1 MHKRNCPKVVLCFA
15 LASVLCATAHSTF
28 AVDPGTLTWEQL
40 SIPKNLPPRAG
51 FATAYDPISKMI
63 VLFGGSSNGNVLAE
77 TWVFDGQGWS
87 HLVTLVHPGAR
98 VQGSMAYDRITHKLV
113 MFGGFSGSAVLNDT
127 WLFDGATRTW
137 SPADPAHIPPPASG
151 AMLFPDPLVGHV
163 DMFGG
168 FGVRF
173 YSRSTWRWTG
183 SDWHELN
190 PANSPYPRN
199 YGVAVLDPV
208 HHNVVVF
215 GGLSDIWI
223 TGNTWTWDG
232 HDWTEQFPT
241 TQPPTLYHTT
251 GGFDPQ
257 LNEVVVFGGGY
268 GGNDQNTTWAWDGTD
283 WNLLSPSAGPFPRE
297 EHGTVWDPA
306 RQQFVLFAGANVL
319 GVTVKQYFGD
329 SWMLRLN

>member
-1 MHKRNCPKVVLCFA
+1 MHEKQCPNVVRCVVLA
-15 LASVLCATAHSTF
+15 ITIGISASSSLAASQ
-28 AVDPGTLTWEQL
+28 GTLTWQQISTAKEL
-40 SIPKNLPPRAG
+40 APSAG
-51 FATAYDPISKMI
+51 FASAYDPISKMI
-63 VLFGGSSNGNVLAE
+63 ILFGGTSNGNILDE
-77 TWVFDGQGWS
+77 TWVFDGRGWS
-87 HLVTLVHPGAR
+87 HLVAIVHPGAR
-98 VQGSMAYDRITHKLV
+98 VEASMAYDRATHKLV
-113 MFGGFSGSAVLNDT
+113 LFGGYSESAILNDT
-127 WLFDGATRTW
+127 WLFDGATRSW
-137 SPADPAHIPPPASG
+137 SQANPSTVPPPASG
-151 AMLFPDPLVGHV
+151 AMLFSDPIMGHI

-168 FGVRF
+168 FGGRF

-183 SDWHELN
+183 SNWQELN

-232 HDWTEQFPT
+232 RDWTEQFPST
-241 TQPPTLYHTT
+241 EPPTLYNTT

-268 GGNDQNTTWAWDGTD
+268 GGIDQNTTWAWDGTD
-283 WNLLSPSAGPFPRE
+283 WNLLSPTACPFPRE
-297 EHGTVWDPA
+297 EHGSLWDPA
-306 RQQFVLFAGANVL
+306 RQQFVLFGGANVV

-329 SWMLRLN
+329 SWTLRLQ